1 MKPPSPP
8 TNEQQQWR
16 LALSLNQSLRLM
28 PNLIPKIHRIR
39 RIVTR
44 HGRQLARP
52 IVDQLVGKLV
62 PFGDILRGLAT
73 LLVAGFELL
82 GIDGFEVAVG
92 CADQSQRGKRLRG

>member
-1 MKPPSPP
+1 
-8 TNEQQQWR
+8 
-16 LALSLNQSLRLM
+16 M

-52 IVDQLVGKLV
+52 IVDQLVRELV
-62 PFGDILRGLAT
+62 PFGDILRRLAT
-73 LLVAGFELL
+73 LLVAGFEFL

-92 CADQSQRGKRLRG
+92 CADKVKEEKD